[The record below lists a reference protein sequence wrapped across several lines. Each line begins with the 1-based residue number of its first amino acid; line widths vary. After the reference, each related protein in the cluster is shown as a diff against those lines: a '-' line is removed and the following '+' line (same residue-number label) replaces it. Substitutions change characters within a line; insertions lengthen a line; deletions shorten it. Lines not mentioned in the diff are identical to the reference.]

1 MGSAHRILPRPP
13 PWGTGCDSGA
23 SSPRML
29 RRIAWSPQ
37 AKGAKAAPGEVR
49 ALDAERLEA
58 PRQGRNPRPTA
69 TTTVAAQGLL
79 ALA

>member
-1 MGSAHRILPRPP
+1 
-13 PWGTGCDSGA
+13 
-23 SSPRML
+23 ML

-58 PRQGRNPRPTA
+58 PRQDRNPRPTA
-69 TTTVAAQGLL
+69 TTTAAAQGLL

>member
-1 MGSAHRILPRPP
+1 ML
-13 PWGTGCDSGA
+13 GCT
-23 SSPRML
+23 
-29 RRIAWSPQ
+29 AWSPQ

-58 PRQGRNPRPTA
+58 PMQDRNPRPTA
-69 TTTVAAQGLL
+69 TTTAAAQGPL